1 MDENKPKEKEKE
13 DEGVDFLEI
22 CIGICVVTLATFLG
36 ICNVKDNNIVQQ
48 MQLKQADR
56 NDNWN
61 WFQARNIRGTV
72 YEATSMMLEVP
83 FPNETP
89 ESEAA
94 RKKMAE
100 RLKEMWKSQEKK
112 SADQKEKAEKSER
125 DYNELNNK
133 DDQFDLC
140 EAALA
145 IGLALM
151 GVTALV
157 KRWWLFFVALVPA
170 TFGTAMGI
178 AGFMGIDTSNPYIN
192 AFIKLLS

>member
-1 MDENKPKEKEKE
+1 MDENKPKEKDKE
-13 DEGVDFLEI
+13 DEGIDYLEI
-22 CIGICVVTLATFLG
+22 CIGICVVALATFLG

-56 NDNWN
+56 NNNWL
-61 WFQARNIRGTV
+61 WFQSRNIRGTA
-72 YEATSMMLEVP
+72 YEAAGLMLEVP
-83 FPNETP
+83 FPNESP
-89 ESEAA
+89 EGKKA
-94 RKKMAE
+94 REEMSQ
-100 RLKEMWKSQEKK
+100 RLLGMWKRQE
-112 SADQKEKAEKSER
+112 AKSEDQAKDAKQAGE
-125 DYNELNNK
+125 DYDRLNAK

-170 TFGTAMGI
+170 TFGTVMGI
-178 AGFMGIDTSNPYIN
+178 AGFLGVDTSNPIIN
-192 AFIKLLS
+192 GFIKLLS